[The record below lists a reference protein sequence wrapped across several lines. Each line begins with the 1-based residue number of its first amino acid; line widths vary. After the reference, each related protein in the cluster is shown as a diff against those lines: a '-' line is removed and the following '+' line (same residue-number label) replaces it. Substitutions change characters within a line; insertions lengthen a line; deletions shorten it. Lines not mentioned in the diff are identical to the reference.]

1 MDETHVVSRTGS
13 CVLARRICSD
23 GPRAHLRCRS
33 LLSLSSAGVETEVGQ
48 LTRIFSVLGTPS
60 AADWP
65 NVNLL
70 GSYIHFKPQA
80 GRPMHE
86 IFPALSEDATDLL
99 AGLLTLNPLK
109 RLTAT
114 EALAHRYFMSKPAAT
129 PLAQLPKVADI
140 NAAVKQNKANAEAA
154 SAAAAHVGKA
164 SGRMLPF

>member
-1 MDETHVVSRTGS
+1 MF
-13 CVLARRICSD
+13 
-23 GPRAHLRCRS
+23 
-33 LLSLSSAGVETEVGQ
+33 SAGVETEVAQ
-48 LTRIFSVLGTPS
+48 LTRIFSVLGTPT

-70 GSYIHFKPQA
+70 SSYIHFKPQS

-114 EALAHRYFMSKPAAT
+114 EALAHRYFKTQPLAT
-129 PLAQLPKVADI
+129 PLAQLPKVAEI
-140 NAAVKQNKANAEAA
+140 NAAVKKNKAEAEAA
-154 SAAAAHVGKA
+154 SAAASHVGKA
-164 SGRMLPF
+164 SGRTLPF